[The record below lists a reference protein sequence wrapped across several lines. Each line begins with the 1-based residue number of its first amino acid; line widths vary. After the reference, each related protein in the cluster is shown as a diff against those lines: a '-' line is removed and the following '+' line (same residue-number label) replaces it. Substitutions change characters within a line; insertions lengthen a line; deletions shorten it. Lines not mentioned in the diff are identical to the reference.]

1 MSLPELLSE
10 LRTRRITLTVD
21 GDRLRCDA
29 PKGSLT
35 KELQQQLSSRKLE
48 VIRFLVEAAH
58 SAQPIPRVDRHEPL
72 PLSFGQERM
81 WFLHRFQPDSPVYN
95 ITAFARF
102 AADISPSHLE
112 EAVREIVR
120 RHECLRTTFEEREGS
135 PAQIIHP
142 DCKVTVSVADL
153 TRLPVVERESHLQAL
168 IREQTSRP
176 FDLSAGPLFRTSL
189 VRMDASLHVFVLT
202 VHHIVS
208 DGWSF
213 GVFFRELR
221 ELCSASVL
229 ADLPF
234 QYADYASWQRS
245 TLSENALQ
253 HHLDYWQQKLAALPG
268 VLDLPTDFPRPAI
281 QGFEGAV
288 FRFALPSVVAARL
301 LSLSQ
306 ETGASQFM
314 TLLTVFKVLLN
325 RYTHQP
331 EIVVGTPVHTRN
343 LPELE
348 HLIGCF
354 VNTLVLR
361 TSLSDGITARELL
374 LRVRETVLEGH
385 AHSCVPFEKLVEV
398 LQSERSL
405 SHSALFQVAFN
416 FQNTPLSAT
425 YETTSVSAMFDL
437 SLFMW
442 ESAGT
447 VCGAFEYSTDLFKES
462 TVARMAEHLVALARA
477 IAENPDRPV
486 ARLPLL
492 SKNETTELL
501 DIRNRTEKAYE
512 RELTIPEL
520 VSLQARRTP
529 KSPAVIVPS
538 QVGRVPQ
545 QITYEELDRRFRP
558 FG

>member
-1 MSLPELLSE
+1 M
-10 LRTRRITLTVD
+10 
-21 GDRLRCDA
+21 
-29 PKGSLT
+29 
-35 KELQQQLSSRKLE
+35 
-48 VIRFLVEAAH
+48 IREH
-58 SAQPIPRVDRHEPL
+58 QP
-72 PLSFGQERM
+72 
-81 WFLHRFQPDSPVYN
+81 
-95 ITAFARF
+95 
-102 AADISPSHLE
+102 
-112 EAVREIVR
+112 AVR
-120 RHECLRTTFEEREGS
+120 
-135 PAQIIHP
+135 
-142 DCKVTVSVADL
+142 SVQAPFTDL
-153 TRLPVVERESHLQAL
+153 LM
-168 IREQTSRP
+168 
-176 FDLSAGPLFRTSL
+176 
-189 VRMDASLHVFVLT
+189 RMDASLHVFVLT
-202 VHHIVS
+202 VHHRF

-213 GVFFRELR
+213 GVFFRELGALQHLR
-221 ELCSASVL
+221 PCRA
-229 ADLPF
+229 PF
-234 QYADYASWQRS
+234 QYADYASWQRG

-268 VLDLPTDFPRPAI
+268 VLDLPTDFPRQAI

-374 LRVRETVLEGH
+374 LKVRETVLEGH

-398 LQSERSL
+398 IQSERSL

-462 TVARMAEHLVALARA
+462 TVARMAEHLVALATA

-486 ARLPLL
+486 ALLPLL
-492 SKNETTELL
+492 SKDETTELL
-501 DIRNRTEKAYE
+501 NSRNRTETTYA
-512 RELTIPEL
+512 RELTIPEF

-538 QVGRVPQ
+538 QDGRVPQ
-545 QITYEELDRRFRP
+545 QVTYEELDQRSDRLADWLRSLGVGSQTLVGVCLDRSIDMVTALLGVLKSGGAYVPMDPHLPRERLAFMMEDAQLTLVLCEERFRRSVPPNVAVVSLDRDWGQVEIERPVSLEEMSSRKTAYVILRRFSRQ
-558 FG
+558 GCSSRDRS